1 MILFY
6 IFASLLLF
14 QTHRA
19 QEFYPFGS
27 KFEIN
32 DIDMFEIYR
41 PNVYIVDLRKEENLN
56 KKLIFTCSSGPK
68 ALDLNLT
75 FTGTDS
81 KFITVWFI

>member
-14 QTHRA
+14 KTHRA
-19 QEFYPFGS
+19 QEFYPLGS

-81 KFITVWFI
+81 KFITV